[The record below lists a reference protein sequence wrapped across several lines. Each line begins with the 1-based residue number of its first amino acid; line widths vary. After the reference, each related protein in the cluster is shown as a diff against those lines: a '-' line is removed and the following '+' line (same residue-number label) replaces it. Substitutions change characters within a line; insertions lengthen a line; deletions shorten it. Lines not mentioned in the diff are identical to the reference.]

1 MQSYRTRVGRWPLA
15 CTVAALAACADEPVG
30 VTTLSQPRPLAA
42 VDDGWVIVTNTS
54 GGTGVGSLRWAL
66 ANSAGKWV
74 GFDSS
79 VAGATIVVDTTVVT
93 SVYGNTIMA
102 PKDKGITI
110 SGGGLRRVFDVP
122 THATFY
128 NVTITGGNAPAGSAI
143 RSDSGQVFVGFST
156 VTGNTGGPAIYAR
169 EVALQNTTVSGN
181 TGSGVASGVAYRSA
195 FSTFN
200 ATVAHNYP
208 APGIGWIWQP
218 QPPFVGIDNTI
229 ISNNGTPLKNCADT
243 VGFRFFGVNI
253 SNDYSCGYGAGI
265 FVTDPLLTG
274 LSANGGATKTEAIS
288 HRSPA
293 LNGGSN
299 CTINFD
305 QRWVA
310 RDQYC
315 DVGAF
320 EFTDWTIVNLTID
333 ANANVD
339 PATGAATVTGTA
351 RCSRADTVTVDV
363 QLNQVQKTGKTTS
376 IVVRGRGGQVVNCS
390 TSTQAWSITA
400 TPLSGAF
407 QNGNASATA
416 FTNDTPIW
424 VTPAAVDNTVKLVR
438 RK

>member
-15 CTVAALAACADEPVG
+15 FTMAALAACADEPVG
-30 VTTLSQPRPLAA
+30 VRTLPHPRPLAA

-66 ANSAGKWV
+66 ANSIGKWV

-79 VAGATIVVDTTVVT
+79 LAGATIVVDTTVVT
-93 SVYGNTIMA
+93 SIHGNTIMA

-110 SGGGLRRVFDVP
+110 SGGGVRRVFDVP
-122 THATFY
+122 TNATFY
-128 NVTITGGNAPAGSAI
+128 NVTITGGNAPDGSAI
-143 RSDSGQVFVGFST
+143 RSADGQVFLGFST
-156 VTGNTGGPAIYAR
+156 VTGNTGGTAIYGR
-169 EVALQNTTVSGN
+169 DVSLQNTTVSGN
-181 TGSGVASGVAYRSA
+181 TGSGVASGVAFRSA

-218 QPPFVGIDNTI
+218 QPPFVGLDNSI
-229 ISNNGTPLKNCADT
+229 ISNNGTPQRNCADT
-243 VGFRFFGVNI
+243 VGFRYFGTTI

-265 FVTDPLLTG
+265 FVADPLLTG

-293 LNGGSN
+293 INGGSN

-320 EFTDWTIVNLTID
+320 EFTDFTVVTLAID
-333 ANANVD
+333 PNANVD
-339 PATGAATVTGTA
+339 PATGAATVTGTV
-351 RCSRADTVTVDV
+351 RCTRPDTLPLGLQV
-363 QLNQVQKTGKTTS
+363 NQVQKTGKTTTT
-376 IVVRGRGGQVVNCS
+376 VVRGSGGKVVNCA
-390 TSTQAWSITA
+390 TSPQAWSITA

-407 QNGNASATA
+407 QNGNASATV

-424 VTPAAVDNTVKLVR
+424 VTPAAVDKAVKLVR